1 MRALGAFTP
10 YNSGPPGLGEDEPYG
25 FDFKYDLLTGESILS
40 IEWTLTVS
48 SGTDPAAQT
57 HLGANALA
65 GTIATT
71 EVSGLLPNVVYI
83 LTAWATLNVMV
94 GTRAKVIDLW
104 AYVISAAPGARLPT
118 PR

>member
-10 YNSGPPGLGEDEPYG
+10 YNSGPPALGEDEPYG
-25 FDFKYDLLTGESILS
+25 FDFRYDLLAGESITS
-40 IEWTLTVS
+40 VEWTLTVS
-48 SGTDPAAQT
+48 SGTDAAAQS
-57 HLGANALA
+57 HLGENALS

-83 LTAWATLNVMV
+83 LTAWATLNVMI
-94 GTRAKVIDLW
+94 GPRYKVIDLW
-104 AYVISAAPGARLPT
+104 SYIISAAPGARLPT